1 MICVETQFFNLNRI
15 LLLAVGLWPYQRTK
29 LIRLQ
34 MILFFSILTSFIIFQ
49 LTALITT
56 ECTLEFI
63 IKVFSTAMFFSRYVI
78 IYNSFWV
85 NAHSV
90 KCLLE
95 QLQDICDQ
103 LKDKNEIAIIG
114 KYGNI
119 AKYCTTI
126 SIALCGAFIAI
137 LLPIWSQIFD
147 TAFHINE
154 SRQTV
159 QIVTEY
165 FVDQEKYFYLISLHQ
180 NAVICIGMTTLAG
193 TGTTLLAYVTYACG
207 MFKIASYRMEN
218 AMTTKV
224 LQNINLIN
232 QIMIHK
238 KINDAVEIHCKAIKF
253 CEFLT
258 STFEDSFFPLLI
270 IDVISL
276 SLNFYGI
283 FRNASLGDN
292 EAILL
297 HLLFAFVILLYMFII
312 NFVGQEIINHNNHV
326 YFTAYNS
333 QWYDAPLHIQKLI
346 LFVLLR
352 GRQTYTLNIGG
363 GVFVASLECFATLT
377 KASMSYFTFMYS
389 MEE

>member
-1 MICVETQFFNLNRI
+1 MF
-15 LLLAVGLWPYQRTK
+15 LA
-29 LIRLQ
+29 
-34 MILFFSILTSFIIFQ
+34 
-49 LTALITT
+49 
-56 ECTLEFI
+56 
-63 IKVFSTAMFFSRYVI
+63 
-78 IYNSFWV
+78 
-85 NAHSV
+85 
-90 KCLLE
+90 
-95 QLQDICDQ
+95 
-103 LKDKNEIAIIG
+103 
-114 KYGNI
+114 
-119 AKYCTTI
+119 
-126 SIALCGAFIAI
+126 IALCGAFIAI

-276 SLNFYGI
+276 SLNFYGVS
-283 FRNASLGDN
+283 F
-292 EAILL
+292 LL
-297 HLLFAFVILLYMFII
+297 S
-312 NFVGQEIINHNNHV
+312 NF
-326 YFTAYNS
+326 
-333 QWYDAPLHIQKLI
+333 
-346 LFVLLR
+346 
-352 GRQTYTLNIGG
+352 
-363 GVFVASLECFATLT
+363 
-377 KASMSYFTFMYS
+377 
-389 MEE
+389 